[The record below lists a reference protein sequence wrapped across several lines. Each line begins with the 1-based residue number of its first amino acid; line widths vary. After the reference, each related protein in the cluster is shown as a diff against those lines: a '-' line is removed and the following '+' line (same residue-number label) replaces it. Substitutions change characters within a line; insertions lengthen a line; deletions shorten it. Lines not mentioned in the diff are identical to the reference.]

1 MTQPEATRAGLLQHI
16 AHGRRS
22 VVCAAALLCLS
33 LVSVVLACLPGP
45 LDIPFGEV
53 FRTLGSAVGL
63 SSAPADSTW
72 RVVVLDLRLSRV
84 CLAWL
89 VGAGLAVSGAAFQGL
104 LRNPLADP
112 FTIGVS
118 SGAAFGASLLL
129 FLAGHGAASW
139 LHLLGAAIVP
149 AAALLGALGAL
160 AAVLALGSVQG
171 GLRRDTLVLAGIVVA
186 TFLSALISL
195 LKALDEESAAGIVFW
210 LMGSFQGRGWNDVL
224 LFVPYAVLGTGI
236 IFLYARELDIL
247 MLGDTQARQLGMNA
261 ARVRLH
267 LLIAAS
273 LLAGACVAVSG
284 IIGFV
289 GLIVPHLV
297 RLVAGSE
304 HSPLLLLSALTGG
317 VLLLWAD
324 VLARSILSG
333 GMELPAGVVTALLGG
348 PFFCLLLARR
358 ANRERL

>member
-1 MTQPEATRAGLLQHI
+1 MTRPAALQAEYSCCLI
-16 AHGRRS
+16 TGRRS
-22 VVCAAALLCLS
+22 MICAAALLCLS
-33 LVSVVLACLPGP
+33 LVSIILACLPGP
-45 LDIPFGEV
+45 LDIPVPEV
-53 FRTLGSAVGL
+53 LRILGAAIGL
-63 SSAPADSTW
+63 SPAPADSTW
-72 RVVVLDLRLSRV
+72 NVVVLDLRLSRV

-89 VGAGLAVSGAAFQGL
+89 VGAGLAVSGATFQGL

-129 FLAGHGAASW
+129 FLAGHGTVWW
-139 LHLLGAAIVP
+139 LQFFGTAMLPV
-149 AAALLGALGAL
+149 AALIGALGAL
-160 AAVLALGSVQG
+160 AAVLILGSLQG

-210 LMGSFQGRGWNDVL
+210 LMGSFQGRGWNEVL
-224 LFVPYAVLGTGI
+224 LFLPYALLGTFV
-236 IFLYARELDIL
+236 IFMYARELDIL
-247 MLGDTQARQLGMNA
+247 MLGDTQAQQLGMDA
-261 ARVRLH
+261 ARVRFR

-297 RLVAGSE
+297 RKILGSE
-304 HSPLLLLSALTGG
+304 HRPLLLLSALTGG

-324 VLARSILSG
+324 VLARSVLSG

-348 PFFCLLLARR
+348 PFFCMILARR
-358 ANRERL
+358 ANGTAL